1 MTCLLG
7 PSVGLAS
14 QVHAASGCI
23 ISLLEP
29 LQAAFVAEKPGFAG
43 RIWPQHTRKLGLSL
57 SHSLHTPNC
66 SLHPLSDELVAPAWP
81 KREKLMSN

>member
-1 MTCLLG
+1 MTCLVG
-7 PSVGLAS
+7 PSAGLAS

-29 LQAAFVAEKPGFAG
+29 LQAAFVAGKPGFAG
-43 RIWPQHTRKLGLSL
+43 RIWLQHIRKLGLSL
-57 SHSLHTPNC
+57 AHSLHTPNC

>member
-1 MTCLLG
+1 
-7 PSVGLAS
+7 LAS

-29 LQAAFVAEKPGFAG
+29 LQAAFVAGKPGFAG
-43 RIWPQHTRKLGLSL
+43 RIWLQHIRKLGLSL

-66 SLHPLSDELVAPAWP
+66 SLHPLSDELVAPT
-81 KREKLMSN
+81 